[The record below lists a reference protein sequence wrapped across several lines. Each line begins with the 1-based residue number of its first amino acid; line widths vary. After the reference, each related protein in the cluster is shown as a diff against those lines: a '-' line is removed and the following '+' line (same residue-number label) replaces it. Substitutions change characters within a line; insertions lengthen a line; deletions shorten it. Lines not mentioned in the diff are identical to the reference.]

1 MGINMQIRF
10 TRGCGVA
17 VTFTLTLLLPLAAP
31 ATTTTEATTA
41 SMRVDS
47 KSRFDIPAEDLG
59 KALRDFAIQAN
70 YNLSYDPASVR
81 HLQAPAIKG
90 DYTVPDALSLIL
102 RGTHLRAV
110 NINENTIQV
119 LDSAS
124 TTTDVNAKHSQAV
137 VRLAYATPD
146 PTPPA
151 QAASDQNIAAP
162 TSSSTTTG
170 DNKTAGLE
178 EIIVT
183 GTNISGVENKTVP
196 LLTFDRE
203 AIDRSGY
210 ATIADFITSLPQNV
224 KSGGNSPDGAL
235 AAGSVGLANIENST
249 AANLRGL
256 GSNSTLTLLNGH
268 RVAPSAYGSGVDL
281 SMIPLSAVERID
293 VLTDGSS
300 AVYGSD
306 AVGGVINIILR
317 RDFDGAETS
326 ARFDTLA
333 RGGGE
338 LKQIGQ
344 SLGKSWGSG
353 SALAVFEFQDANA
366 IRSDQRSFTDN
377 LLRPTDVFPAS
388 KRYSGT
394 LTAHQSFGASF
405 EAFADALIE
414 HNDGLRAN
422 TLGGFATQTQII
434 TSKTNSAS
442 GNAGLRW
449 QPFGDWHLEGDALFS
464 QVDTLTTLVFSPPSF
479 GYTNGAPYLRNLDTI
494 EEADLKLDGTLWSSG
509 GSSVKAA
516 LGASY
521 RQEDFSSLV
530 EFANLDRPTDRHIH
544 AAFAEFYAPLVTAA
558 NSLPGV
564 QKLDLS
570 AAVRDDSYSDFG
582 SKINPRFG
590 VFWSP
595 IDQVG
600 LRVAYSTSFRA
611 PNPIEI
617 ISTVSATSVYVED
630 GLPQPQDLSGNTGAI
645 FFGNRVL
652 GPEASRN
659 LSAGLDFM
667 PAALPSTRFSLN
679 YYRIVYS
686 NRIITAPSAANIF
699 LNPQIYG
706 PLIRQFPNDAAV
718 AAFVAGLEPPQTVVD
733 LTTNQTGLAG
743 VRFGFP
749 YGDINAA
756 KESTQGLDLGAHAL
770 LNLDAANKVI
780 LDFNAT
786 YIKDIETN
794 FCDSCAGTD
803 LVDTYGEPLKL
814 RLRASAGWSDGILS
828 GNAAI
833 NYSNSYSDTNLIP
846 PGRIASFTTVD
857 LNATWHIGASGTTM
871 VFSIINA
878 FNSGPPLTGP
888 GLNNVNYDPNNADP
902 RGRALSFQIRQAW

>member
-1 MGINMQIRF
+1 MKFRSS
-10 TRGCGVA
+10 RGCRAFVFTVA
-17 VTFTLTLLLPLAAP
+17 LLLSLPAA
-31 ATTTTEATTA
+31 ATE
-41 SMRVDS
+41 S
-47 KSRFDIPAEDLG
+47 KSRFDIPAEELG

-70 YNLSYDPASVR
+70 CNLSYDPASVK

-124 TTTDVNAKHSQAV
+124 STTDLNPARPAAM
-137 VRLAYATPD
+137 VRLAYAKPE
-146 PTPPA
+146 A
-151 QAASDQNIAAP
+151 AAP
-162 TSSSTTTG
+162 TPTDQTTAPASATNSSTD
-170 DNKTAGLE
+170 DNKTPGLE

-183 GTNISGVENKTVP
+183 GTNISGIDNKTVP
-196 LLTFDRE
+196 ILSFDRD

-210 ATIADFITSLPQNV
+210 ATTADFITSLPQNL
-224 KSGGNSPDGAL
+224 KSGNNSPDGAL
-235 AAGSVGLANIENST
+235 AAGSFGLGNIENST

-256 GSNSTLTLLNGH
+256 GANSTLTLLNGH

-300 AVYGSD
+300 AIYGSD
-306 AVGGVINIILR
+306 AVGGVVNVILR
-317 RDFDGAETS
+317 KDFDGAETS
-326 ARFDTLA
+326 ARLDTLA
-333 RGGGE
+333 RSGGE

-344 SLGKSWGSG
+344 SLGKTWGSG
-353 SALAVFEFQDANA
+353 SALAVFEFQDADA
-366 IRSDQRSFTDN
+366 IRSDQRSFTAN
-377 LLRPTDVFPAS
+377 LPRPTDVFPAS

-394 LTAHQSFGASF
+394 LTANQSLGASF
-405 EAFADALIE
+405 ELFADALIE
-414 HNDGLRAN
+414 HNDGLRAD
-422 TLGGFATQTQII
+422 TLGGLTTQTQII

-442 GNAGLRW
+442 ANAGIRW

-464 QVDTLTTLVFSPPSF
+464 QVDTLTTVAFTPPSF
-479 GYTNGAPYLRNLDTI
+479 GYTNGSPYLRNLDTI

-530 EFANLDRPTDRHIH
+530 EFAHLDRPTDRHIH
-544 AAFAEFYAPLVTAA
+544 AAFAEFYAPLITAA
-558 NSLPGV
+558 NALPGL
-564 QKLDLS
+564 QKLELS

-590 VFWSP
+590 VFLSP

-617 ISTVSATSVYVED
+617 ISTITATKVYVET
-630 GLPQPQDLSGNTGAI
+630 GFPQPQDPSGNTGVI
-645 FFGNRVL
+645 FFGNQVL
-652 GPEASRN
+652 GPETSRN
-659 LSAGLDFM
+659 LTAGLDFT
-667 PAALPSTRFSLN
+667 PTALTNTRFSLN
-679 YYRIVYS
+679 YYRIIYS
-686 NRIITAPSAANIF
+686 NRIITSPITVNIF

-706 PLIRQFPNDAAV
+706 PLIQQFPNDAAV
-718 AAFVAGLEPPQTVVD
+718 QAFVADLEPPHTLVD
-733 LTTNQTGLAG
+733 LTPNHTGLSG

-749 YGDINAA
+749 SGDINAA
-756 KESTQGLDLGAHAL
+756 KESTQGIDLGAHSL
-770 LNLDAANKVI
+770 LNLDAANKLI

-786 YIKDIETN
+786 YIKDIETT
-794 FCDSCAGTD
+794 FCDSCAATD
-803 LVDTYGEPLKL
+803 LVDIYGQPLKL
-814 RLRASAGWSDGILS
+814 RLRAAAGWSNGIFS
-828 GNAAI
+828 SNAAV
-833 NYSNSYSDTNLIP
+833 NYANAYSDTNLTP
-846 PGRIASFTTVD
+846 PGRVAAFTTVD
-857 LNATWHIGASGTTM
+857 LNASWRILASATTLTFNIM
-871 VFSIINA
+871 NA

-888 GLNNVNYDPNNADP
+888 GLNHINYDPNNGDP
-902 RGRALSFQIRQAW
+902 RGRILSFQIRQAW

>member
-1 MGINMQIRF
+1 MIMQIRF
-10 TRGCGVA
+10 AQGCAVA
-17 VTFTLTLLLPLAAP
+17 LTFSLALLLPLAASAA
-31 ATTTTEATTA
+31 ATGTTA
-41 SMRVDS
+41 RADT

-70 YNLSYDPASVR
+70 YNLSYDPTSVK
-81 HLQAPAIKG
+81 HLKAPAIKG
-90 DYTVPDALSLIL
+90 EFTVPDALSLIL

-119 LDSAS
+119 LDSTLS
-124 TTTDVNAKHSQAV
+124 TTDSNAARPAAV

-146 PTPPA
+146 A
-151 QAASDQNIAAP
+151 QAPTSGPASQNIAAP
-162 TSSSTTTG
+162 PTSNSTSD
-170 DNKTAGLE
+170 DNKTPGLE
-178 EIIVT
+178 EIVVT

-196 LLTFDRE
+196 LLTFDRD
-203 AIDRSGY
+203 AIDRSGF
-210 ATIADFITSLPQNV
+210 ATAADFITSLPQNV
-224 KSGGNSPDGAL
+224 KSGSNSPDGVL
-235 AAGSVGLANIENST
+235 AAGSFGLGNIENST

-256 GSNSTLTLLNGH
+256 GANSTLTLLNGH

-281 SMIPLSAVERID
+281 SMVPLNAVERIE

-306 AVGGVINIILR
+306 AVGGVVNIILR
-317 RDFDGAETS
+317 KDFNGAETS
-326 ARFDTLA
+326 ARIDTLA

-344 SLGKSWGSG
+344 SLGKTWGSG
-353 SALAVFEFQDANA
+353 GALAVFEFQDANA
-366 IRSDQRSFTDN
+366 IRSDQRTYTDN
-377 LLRPTDVFPAS
+377 LLRPTDVFPSS

-394 LTAHQSFGASF
+394 LTTHQSLGAFF
-405 EAFADALIE
+405 ELFADALIE
-414 HNDGLRAN
+414 HNDGLRSD
-422 TLGGFATQTQII
+422 TLAGFTTQTQTI

-442 GNAGLRW
+442 ANAGFRW

-464 QVDTLTTLVFSPPSF
+464 QVDTLTTVVFNPPSF

-509 GSSVKAA
+509 GSSIKAA
-516 LGASY
+516 LGASF
-521 RQEDFSSLV
+521 RQEDFSSLI

-544 AAFAEFYAPLVTAA
+544 AAFAEFYAPLITATNA
-558 NSLPGV
+558 LPGV

-595 IDQVG
+595 IDQIG
-600 LRVAYSTSFRA
+600 LRAAYSTSFRA

-617 ISTVSATSVYVED
+617 ISTVTDTSVFVET
-630 GLPQPQDLSGNTGAI
+630 GYPLPQDPSGNTPVI
-645 FFGNRVL
+645 FFGNQVL
-652 GPEASRN
+652 GPESSRN
-659 LSAGLDFM
+659 LTAGLDFT
-667 PAALPSTRFSLN
+667 PAALPNTRFSLN
-679 YYRIVYS
+679 YYRIIYS
-686 NRIITAPSAANIF
+686 NRIIISPSALNIF

-718 AAFVAGLEPPQTVVD
+718 EAFVAGLEPPQTLVD
-733 LTTNQTGLAG
+733 FTPNHTGLTG

-756 KESTQGLDLGAHAL
+756 KERTQGLDLVAHSIL
-770 LNLDAANKVI
+770 SLGGANKLI

-794 FCDSCAGTD
+794 FCDSCASID
-803 LVDTYGEPLKL
+803 LVDTYGQPLKL
-814 RLRASAGWSDGILS
+814 RLRAAAGWSDGIFS
-828 GNAAI
+828 TNAAV
-833 NYSNSYSDTNLIP
+833 NYANAYSDTNLTP
-846 PGRIASFTTVD
+846 PGRIAAFTTVD
-857 LNATWHIGASGTTM
+857 LNASWRIRASGTTLTLN
-871 VFSIINA
+871 IINA
-878 FNSGPPLTGP
+878 FNAGPPLTAP
-888 GLNNVNYDPNNADP
+888 GLINIAYDPTNADP
-902 RGRALSFQIRQAW
+902 RGRTLSFQVRQAW

>member
-1 MGINMQIRF
+1 MQFRLP
-10 TRGCGVA
+10 RA
-17 VTFTLTLLLPLAAP
+17 YAAALNLTFALLLSPLAEPA
-31 ATTTTEATTA
+31 ATTGTGARAE
-41 SMRVDS
+41 

-59 KALRDFAIQAN
+59 KALRDFAIQAKR
-70 YNLSYDPASVR
+70 NLSYDPASVE
-81 HLQAPAIKG
+81 HLKAPAIKG
-90 DYTVPDALSLIL
+90 DFTPPDALSLIL

-124 TTTDVNAKHSQAV
+124 STSDSNSAPTGAV
-137 VRLAYATPD
+137 VRLAYATPVA
-146 PTPPA
+146 PA
-151 QAASDQNIAAP
+151 LTNQDIPARPASSNA
-162 TSSSTTTG
+162 TSD

-178 EIIVT
+178 EIVVT

-196 LLTFDRE
+196 LLTFDRD
-203 AIDRSGY
+203 AIERSGY
-210 ATIADFITSLPQNV
+210 ATTADFITSLPQNV
-224 KSGGNSPDGAL
+224 KSGSNSPDGLL
-235 AAGSVGLANIENST
+235 ARGLGLLNIDNST

-281 SMIPLSAVERID
+281 SMIPLSAVERIE

-306 AVGGVINIILR
+306 AVGGVVNIILR
-317 RDFDGAETS
+317 KDFDGAETS
-326 ARFDTLA
+326 ARLDTLA

-344 SLGKSWGSG
+344 SLGKTWGSG
-353 SALAVFEFQDANA
+353 GALAVFEFQDADA

-377 LLRPTDVFPAS
+377 LPRPTDVFPAS

-394 LTAHQSFGASF
+394 LTAHQSLGASF
-405 EAFADALIE
+405 ELFADALIE
-414 HNDGLRAN
+414 HNDGLRAV
-422 TLGGFATQTQII
+422 TLGGFATQTQIV

-442 GNAGLRW
+442 ANAGFRW

-464 QVDTLTTLVFSPPSF
+464 QVDTLVTTVYNPANF
-479 GYTNGAPYLRNLDTI
+479 GYSNGTPELRNLDTI

-509 GSSVKAA
+509 GSSLKAA

-521 RQEDFSSLV
+521 RQEDFSSLI
-530 EFANLDRPTDRHIH
+530 EYANLDRPSNRHIH

-558 NSLPGV
+558 NALPGV

-595 IDQVG
+595 IDQIG
-600 LRVAYSTSFRA
+600 LRAAYSTSFRA

-617 ISTVSATSVYVED
+617 ISTVTDTSVYVES
-630 GLPQPQDLSGNTGAI
+630 GFPQPQDPSGNTGVI
-645 FFGNRVL
+645 FFGNQVL
-652 GPEASRN
+652 GPETSRN
-659 LSAGLDFM
+659 LTAGLDFT
-667 PAALPSTRFSLN
+667 PTALPNTRFSLN
-679 YYRIVYS
+679 YYRIFYS
-686 NRIITAPSAANIF
+686 NRIITSPIAADIF
-699 LNPQIYG
+699 VKPQIYG
-706 PLIRQFPNDAAV
+706 PLIRRFPNDAAV
-718 AAFVAGLEPPQTVVD
+718 EAFVAGLAPPQTVVD
-733 LTTNQTGLAG
+733 FTPNHTGLTG

-756 KESTQGLDLGAHAL
+756 KESTQGLDLVAHSI
-770 LNLDAANKVI
+770 LNLDAANKLV

-794 FCDSCAGTD
+794 FCNSCVGTD
-803 LVDTYGEPLKL
+803 LVDTYGQPLKL
-814 RLRASAGWSDGILS
+814 RLRAAAGWSDGIFS
-828 GNAAI
+828 SNAAV
-833 NYSNSYSDTNLIP
+833 NYANAYSDTNLIP
-846 PGRIASFTTVD
+846 PGRIAAFTTVD
-857 LNATWHIGASGTTM
+857 LNASWHIRASGTTLA
-871 VFSIINA
+871 FNIINA
-878 FNSGPPLTGP
+878 LNSGPPLTGP
-888 GLNNVNYDPNNADP
+888 GLNKVAYDPINADA
-902 RGRALSFQIRQAW
+902 RGRILSFQVRQAW